1 MPASVGLCELEGD
14 DFTHRMF
21 TLFVV
26 RKITPMSLIK
36 KLTLSSAIAG
46 LSLPMLPW
54 VVIAQDSVQSAS
66 AGADPTELTLEQF
79 FLSDVPLPGANAE
92 EQETRIEIKKVLTQ
106 WMGSYQ
112 SVQKDGDRYL
122 VLFEQGSLPVTMEFD
137 ENGDPDSISFVG
149 CPVTAVPI
157 SQAPSDYRE
166 LLSTECPDLN
176 P

>member
-1 MPASVGLCELEGD
+1 MISLIEYSQ
-14 DFTHRMF
+14 
-21 TLFVV
+21 LFFV
-26 RKITPMSLIK
+26 RIITPMSLIK

-46 LSLPMLPW
+46 LLLPMLPW
-54 VVIAQDSVQSAS
+54 VVIAQDSVQSVS
-66 AGADPTELTLEQF
+66 AEADPTELTLEQIF
-79 FLSDVPLPGANAE
+79 RSDAPLPGANAE
-92 EQETRIEIKKVLTQ
+92 EQETRMEIKKVLTQ

-122 VLFEQGSLPVTMEFD
+122 VLFEQGSLPVTMEFR
-137 ENGDPDSISFVG
+137 ENGDPDAFNVVG

-157 SQAPSDYRE
+157 SQAPSEYRE